1 MLDHKKI
8 IKIIF
13 SIYVVLLI
21 FYLIFLFSLVYSI
34 SISELNVYPVGN
46 MSISVFHG
54 IFINQTFK
62 IINKGIYPI
71 ENVIIH
77 YKIFQNN
84 SMILEN
90 FSKINKIIGESF
102 ENISLYISIYQY
114 NFIKNLILNGSQFL
128 INLEIKGIYGY
139 LIYFKLNFTKQFI
152 FHEIM
157 KYNILN
163 YTKYLKNN
171 TVYIS
176 IPIQFSFYYNLKYN
190 FTIYS
195 KLIYQ
200 NKTLSY
206 YNTSSV
212 MNNLNL
218 VYLNFSI
225 PENEFL
231 NINNKNIN
239 LFISIDINGI
249 VLNIE
254 RYGI

>member
-1 MLDHKKI
+1 M
-8 IKIIF
+8 
-13 SIYVVLLI
+13 
-21 FYLIFLFSLVYSI
+21 IFLFSLVYSI

-54 IFINQTFK
+54 IFMNQTFK

-71 ENVIIH
+71 ENVTIH

-84 SMILEN
+84 SLILEN
-90 FSKINKIIGESF
+90 YSKINRIIGESF
-102 ENISLYISIYQY
+102 ENISLYISRYHY

-128 INLEIKGIYGY
+128 INLEIKGVYGY
-139 LIYFKLNFTKQFI
+139 LIYFKVNFTKQFI

-157 KYNILN
+157 KYDILN

-176 IPIQFSFYYNLKYN
+176 IPIELTFYYNFKYN
-190 FTIYS
+190 FTVYS
-195 KLIYQ
+195 ELIYQ

-206 YNTSSV
+206 YNTSSI
-212 MNNLNL
+212 MNNFNL
-218 VYLNFSI
+218 IYLNFSI
-225 PENEFL
+225 PEYEFL